1 MQNWQNR
8 IPGLTL
14 TTGLGLLSVL
24 LSRTGVVP
32 FLGSITIAIIAGII
46 VGNMAPIGRIRPEGI
61 EWSEKVLLSWAVALL
76 GLNLNIS
83 VLSTFNGGSGVAL
96 GAVVTVVVVTLLM
109 GLLVGRL
116 LGLSR
121 SFGLLLGVGSAIC
134 GSSAIAAVAP
144 LVTRDRNEIGLS
156 VGVVNLL
163 GTIGIFVLPQIVA
176 LQALGE
182 STGALLIGGS
192 LQAVGHVVAAGFSIS
207 DSVGELATAVKMFRI
222 LLLGPVVIV
231 LGVLMRSRGGVS
243 SKLVPG
249 YIVAFIAL
257 AVVGNLGILPAELT
271 GAIKTISKVMLAIAM
286 AGVGLR
292 IQLTGLLKQGPRALI
307 VGTLLFS
314 IQILLLS
321 VLIRI
326 QS

>member
-1 MQNWQNR
+1 VQNWQNR

-14 TTGLGLLSVL
+14 TAGLGLLSVL
-24 LSRTGVVP
+24 LSRTGAVP

-83 VLSTFNGGSGVAL
+83 VLTTFNGGSGIAL

-116 LGLSR
+116 LGLSS

-243 SKLVPG
+243 SKLIPG
-249 YIVAFIAL
+249 YIVAFIVL
-257 AVVGNLGILPAELT
+257 AVVGNLGILPAGVL
-271 GAIKTISKVMLAIAM
+271 GAIKTTSKVMLTIAM

-292 IQLTGLLKQGPRALI
+292 IQLTGLLRQGPRALI

-321 VLIRI
+321 FMIRI